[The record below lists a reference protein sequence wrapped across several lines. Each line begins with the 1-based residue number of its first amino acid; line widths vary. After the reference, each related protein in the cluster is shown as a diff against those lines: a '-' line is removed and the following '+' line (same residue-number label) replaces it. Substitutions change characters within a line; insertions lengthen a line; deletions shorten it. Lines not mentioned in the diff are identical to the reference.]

1 MARRDWSA
9 KLDRA
14 TFRCTLPRHV
24 PRRYRISSTTI
35 PKIRHPFRYF
45 AQLPGLRRGER
56 AAGLVGARA
65 DGWRTRLRPG
75 PVTAEGKAA
84 AAKNLEGHPTPQ
96 ESRLTR
102 FNAMKHGME
111 ARTATY
117 FPAKPD
123 KYAFC
128 EGCDVDTPGAPRSRR
143 A

>member
-1 MARRDWSA
+1 VARCRGYTFQAVPDLVDDDPENERTRSA
-9 KLDRA
+9 
-14 TFRCTLPRHV
+14 TS
-24 PRRYRISSTTI
+24 RIA
-35 PKIRHPFRYF
+35 RV
-45 AQLPGLRRGER
+45 RRGER
-56 AAGLVGARA
+56 AAGIVGARA
-65 DGWRTRLRPG
+65 DGCAPG
-75 PVTAEGKAA
+75 GDRPVTAEGKAA

-117 FPAKPD
+117 FPAKPG